1 MAASFPCT
9 RSCSSDC
16 ILNVLALVFFLS
28 DLVSDVLAVASFY
41 QEQAYVSMGALVF
54 LLAGS
59 SVLVQAFSWLWYS
72 YQTGSE
78 EQRSCLSTYAYME
91 KYFNN
96 RRFLGALHVC
106 QMGVF
111 LRLVCMMEI
120 SWRNLTSNAPLT
132 EGIAVYLT
140 HDLNLLYLIEAFVE
154 SAPQLTF
161 MTAVIAHRQDVE
173 WVTGFKTLVSVGAI
187 ALSVVLYHRSMCS
200 LHECKT
206 RISWTSSLLYFL
218 WNFLLIAPRVV
229 AVALAA
235 SVLPPGAVAAHFL
248 SLWLALFLWV
258 WRQNTHFMDSHAGEW
273 LYRATVA
280 LVWYFS
286 WFDVSKGG
294 SRGRSAVYHAVMAAD
309 IALLLTLWWW
319 QSHGDPSLFG
329 MTARGAVA
337 LEAASYAMGVLAKVA
352 YDRLFRLKESVTVDP
367 TPRSEEGGSE
377 VDVVDFPVSVQ
388 SRPPAP
394 PTAPQRRMD
403 MLAEHFYS

>member
-9 RSCSSDC
+9 SCCSSDC
-16 ILNVLALVFFLS
+16 ILNILALVFFLS
-28 DLVSDVLAVASFY
+28 DVVSDVLAVVSFY
-41 QEQAYVSMGALVF
+41 QEQAYISMGALVF
-54 LLAGS
+54 LLVGS
-59 SVLVQAFSWLWYS
+59 SVLVQAFSWLWYN
-72 YQTGSE
+72 YRSE
-78 EQRSCLSTYAYME
+78 EERNCLDRYAYLE
-91 KYFNN
+91 KYFKN
-96 RRFLGALHVC
+96 RCFLGALHVC

-120 SWRNLTSNAPLT
+120 SWRNLTSSSPLT

-140 HDLNLLYLIEAFVE
+140 HDLNLLYLIEAFAE

-173 WVTGFKTLVSVGAI
+173 WVTGFKTVVSLSAI

-206 RISWTSSLLYFL
+206 QITWTLSLLYFL

-235 SVLPPGAVAAHFL
+235 SVLPPGAIAIHFL
-248 SLWLALFLWV
+248 FLWLALFLWV
-258 WRQNTHFMDSHAGEW
+258 WRQKTHFMDSPTGEW

-286 WFDVSKGG
+286 WFNVTKGG
-294 SRGRSAVYHAVMAAD
+294 SRGRSIIYHAVIAAD
-309 IALLLTLWWW
+309 ITLLLTLWWW
-319 QSHGDPSLFG
+319 QSHRDPSLFG
-329 MTARGAVA
+329 MTAWGVVI
-337 LEAASYAMGVLAKVA
+337 LEAVSYTMGVLAKVA
-352 YDRLFRLKESVTVDP
+352 YDKLFRPMESVTVDRM
-367 TPRSEEGGSE
+367 PRFEEE
-377 VDVVDFPVSVQ
+377 VSKVDDVDFSVSVL
-388 SRPPAP
+388 PPPLP
-394 PTAPQRRMD
+394 PLTASQRRMQ